1 MPTTLPTLP
10 ILTTDRLVLRTFTL
24 QDVKPVHTLLNNWNV
39 ASMLSRAP
47 YPYTLEMAQKWV
59 TERTQDTDDL
69 NRVWDDGDL
78 SYAVTL
84 KSGELIGTA
93 GLICSSNEPDT
104 LMIGYWYGQTYWNR
118 GYATEAAKA
127 LIRQAFDVWKVPVLK
142 ATHAKDNPASG
153 YVLAKCGFCYT
164 GDNVMTAL
172 ARDEE
177 EIATKDYLLKREA
190 VCRQAV

>member
-1 MPTTLPTLP
+1 MQTTLPT
-10 ILTTDRLVLRTFTL
+10 LTTDRLVLRTFTS
-24 QDVKPVHTLLNNWNV
+24 QDVNTVHTLLNNWNV
-39 ASMLSRAP
+39 ASMLSRVP
-47 YPYTLEMAQKWV
+47 YPYTKEMAQKWV
-59 TERTQDTDDL
+59 EKRTQDTNDL

-84 KSGELIGTA
+84 QSGELIGTV
-93 GLICSSNEPDT
+93 GLICPNDEPDT
-104 LMIGYWYGQTYWNR
+104 LMIGYWYGQAYWNR

-172 ARDEE
+172 AREE
-177 EIATKDYLLKREA
+177 DEIATKDYLLKREA
-190 VCRQAV
+190 VCLQPV